1 MADTKEYISH
11 PEEGGSI
18 NISEEVVS
26 VLAATTL
33 LDVAGAHVPGCTRG
47 ANGAPSIDR
56 KRLAK
61 AVKLTFDE
69 AKPGSVTITCNIYV
83 NYGSVIMDV
92 AQAVQTAVKENVE
105 AVTGLDV
112 TKVNVNV
119 FGISFTK

>member
-1 MADTKEYISH
+1 MGDTKEYISH
-11 PEEGGSI
+11 PETGGSI
-18 NISEEVVS
+18 NISEEVVA

-33 LDVAGAHVPGCTRG
+33 LDVPGAHVPGCVRSS
-47 ANGAPSIDR
+47 NGAPSIDR

-61 AVKLTFDE
+61 AVKLTFDAE
-69 AKPGSVTITCNIYV
+69 KPDSVIITCNVYV

-92 AQAVQTAVKENVE
+92 ARCVQAAVKEHVE

-119 FGISFTK
+119 FGISFAK